1 MMDIQRWF
9 TLSNLIINAGK
20 TLAISFH
27 TSQNK
32 KPVIS
37 DVQLEGRDVPYNT
50 DTKFLGVFI
59 NENLKWTKHTRYLS
73 SKLNTS
79 LYMIS
84 SLQNITNMHVLRTMY
99 FACFHTH
106 LRYGVTLWGGDPE
119 GLRIFH
125 LQKKGVRIIS
135 NVSRNTSCRKLF
147 KDLKILPL
155 PCLYIS
161 EVVYKA
167 KSNWKQ
173 AKVSKELHK
182 HNTRQ
187 KSDFHTQYCRTN
199 LYKSNYGNAGIKLFN
214 KLPDTIK
221 RIKKPREFKR
231 RLQHYLMQHVFY
243 SVDEYMSF

>member
-1 MMDIQRWF
+1 MLGRHWLYLF
-9 TLSNLIINAGK
+9 TPHKIKSQLIP
-20 TLAISFH
+20 H
-27 TSQNK
+27 
-32 KPVIS
+32 
-37 DVQLEGRDVPYNT
+37 VQLEGRDVPYNT
-50 DTKFLGVFI
+50 DTKFLSVFT
-59 NENLKWTKHTRYLS
+59 NENMKWTKHIRYLS

-84 SLQNITNMHVLRTMY
+84 SLKNITNTHVLRTMY
-99 FACFHTH
+99 FACFHMH
-106 LRYGVTLWGGDPE
+106 LRYRVTLWGGDPE
-119 GLRIFH
+119 GLRIFR
-125 LQKKGVRIIS
+125 LQKKAVRIMS

-155 PCLYIS
+155 PCVYIS

-173 AKVSKELHK
+173 AKQNKEILNY
-182 HNTRQ
+182 NTRQ

-199 LYKSNYGNAGIKLFN
+199 LYKSNYKNAGIKWFN
-214 KLPDTIK
+214 KLPNTVK

-231 RLQHYLMQHVFY
+231 RLQHFLMQHVFY